1 MLTILTER
9 TRSRFFAWLLGMAEY
24 RLDFTWADP
33 MRRKINGWYT
43 ELDDAYDRGRALAH
57 RIFNWE

>member
-9 TRSRFFAWLLGMAEY
+9 TRSRFFAWLLGVVEF

-33 MRRKINGWYT
+33 MRRKING
-43 ELDDAYDRGRALAH
+43 
-57 RIFNWE
+57 

>member
-9 TRSRFFAWLLGMAEY
+9 TRSRFFAWLLGVTEY
-24 RLDFTWADP
+24 RLDFTWADA